1 MYYVDYSREERF
13 ANAFNSMCK

>member
-13 ANAFNSMCK
+13 TNAFNSMCK